1 MNTSFVNISEA
12 AKLAGISRTYLYKKY
27 INTGI
32 LSVSQDEKGNKVIDV
47 SELIRVF
54 GKIVD
59 VNSDVNE
66 FSQVDIEKNTLL
78 QQKIEMLQEQLR
90 AKEEVIEAQKANLED
105 LRQSMFLIEHKKTG
119 KAWYEFWK

>member
-54 GKIVD
+54 GKIVG
-59 VNSDVNE
+59 VNIDVNE
-66 FSQVDIEKNTLL
+66 FSQVDTDKNTFL

-105 LRQSMFLIEHKKTG
+105 LRQSMLLIEHKKTG
-119 KAWYEFWK
+119 KAWYQFWK